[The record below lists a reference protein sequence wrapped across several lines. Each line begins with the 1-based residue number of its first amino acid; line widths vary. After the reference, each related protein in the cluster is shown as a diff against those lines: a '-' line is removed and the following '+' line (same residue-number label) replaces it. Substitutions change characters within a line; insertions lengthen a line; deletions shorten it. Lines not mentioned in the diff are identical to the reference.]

1 MKRVKRRDVDC
12 FWVTIPLPIG
22 EAFLVF
28 FGALAVSPLFSW
40 ALALLQNT
48 LTLVFHLIVSTLYM
62 AYAAARS

>member
-1 MKRVKRRDVDC
+1 M
-12 FWVTIPLPIG
+12 TIPLPIG

-28 FGALAVSPLFSW
+28 FGALAMSPLFSW